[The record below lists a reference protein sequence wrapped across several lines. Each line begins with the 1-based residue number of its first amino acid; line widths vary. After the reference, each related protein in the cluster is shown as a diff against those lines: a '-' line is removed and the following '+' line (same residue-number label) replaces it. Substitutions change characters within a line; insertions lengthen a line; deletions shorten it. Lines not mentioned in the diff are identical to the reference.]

1 MFLSDLALMSHNN
14 FCVFFLNNIFFH
26 RFNFFIFIFYFILF
40 YFFYFYFYFFIFFW
54 LAAMR
59 HHIPVVTSPVFKLIV
74 TNMLGFAGSGFF
86 KSLKVFQIICR
97 TLQKNFENAKWDVS
111 DVVLVFLLLILNI
124 ICTFF

>member
-14 FCVFFLNNIFFH
+14 FCFFFLNNIFFH
-26 RFNFFIFIFYFILF
+26 RFNFFILIFYFILF
-40 YFFYFYFYFFIFFW
+40 YFFYFYFYFFIFFL

>member
-1 MFLSDLALMSHNN
+1 MFLSDLALMGHNN
-14 FCVFFLNNIFFH
+14 FCFFFLNYIFFIVS
-26 RFNFFIFIFYFILF
+26 IFLFSSLFYFI
-40 YFFYFYFYFFIFFW
+40 FFYFYFYFNFFIFFW

-59 HHIPVVTSPVFKLIV
+59 HHIPVVTSPVFNLIV

-86 KSLKVFQIICR
+86 KSLKVFQIICC